1 MEELLIDK
9 PVKLNLVELSDTEM
23 VDINGGEPLTF
34 GAVCLVAC
42 IGLGAVI
49 IGAAVGHGI
58 YRGIRYLTE

>member
-9 PVKLNLVELSDTEM
+9 PVKLNLVELSNTDM

-34 GAVCLVAC
+34 GAIC
-42 IGLGAVI
+42 IAAGVGLGCVI
-49 IGAAVGHGI
+49 IGAAVGYGI